1 MIRIV
6 FLFAAFVTVASPAFG
21 ADRPNILWLIAED
34 LSPDLGCYGTL
45 VVKTPHLDALAASG
59 VRYTHM
65 FTASPVCS
73 PSRTALA
80 VGTMQTTIGAFHMR
94 YPAAMRPPLPD
105 GVKTIAEL
113 MQDAG
118 YATANFGYRGG
129 KFGGKG
135 KDDWMFAPSKRKPW
149 TLSKWEQLNK
159 NQPFFAQVNFQM
171 THRAWVRDPKRP
183 VDPAK
188 VKLPPYYPDDAITRD
203 DWAGYLESLQVL
215 DRQVADVLAKL
226 KASGLNRNTI
236 VVFIGDH
243 GRPFTRGKT
252 FCYDSGLRVPFI
264 VHVPEGIDAPAGYEA
279 GTVSDRMLVSLD
291 LTATTLALAGVARPK
306 WMQGQVFLG
315 EGQHPPRDAVY
326 AAVDRVGEIEFQTR
340 TIRTRRYRYLR
351 NERHGFSVN
360 EASTAYRKAMHPI
373 YHVLRKWDREGR
385 LNAAQRTLVDP
396 LPREQLFDVTADPY
410 EVKNLA
416 NDPEHARVLAGL
428 RARLDKW
435 ISKVGDQGRSPD
447 LPEIIEA
454 FAEYGRKGAK
464 SRAAAIERQRL
475 RVEQPPRD

>member
-6 FLFAAFVTVASPAFG
+6 VASLLILGSHGIAAG

-34 LSPDLGCYGTL
+34 LSPDLGCYGTP
-45 VVKTPHLDALAASG
+45 VVHTPNLDKLAASG
-59 VRYTHM
+59 MRYTHM

-80 VGTMQTTIGAFHMR
+80 VGTMQTTIGAYHMR
-94 YPAAMRPPLPD
+94 YPAAMRPPLPE

-118 YATANFGYRGG
+118 YATANFAYGASGL
-129 KFGGKG
+129 GGKG
-135 KDDWMFAPSKRKPW
+135 KDDWMFAPPKRKPW
-149 TLSKWEQLNK
+149 MLNKWDELSKR
-159 NQPFFAQVNFQM
+159 QPFYVQVNFKM
-171 THRAWVRDPKRP
+171 THRAWIRDRERP
-183 VDPAK
+183 IDPTK
-188 VKLPPYYPDDAITRD
+188 VKLPPYYPDDPIARD

-226 KASGLNRNTI
+226 KASGLDRNTI

-264 VHVPEGIDAPAGYEA
+264 VHVPEGLDAPDGYEA
-279 GTVSDRMLVSLD
+279 GKVSDRMLVSLD
-291 LTATTLALAGVARPK
+291 LTATTLALAGIERPA
-306 WMQGQVFLG
+306 WMQGRVFLG
-315 EGQHPPRDAVY
+315 DDRHPPRDAVF

-340 TIRTRRYRYLR
+340 TVRTRRYRYVR
-351 NERHGFSVN
+351 NERQGFSVN

-396 LPREQLFDVTADPY
+396 LPREQLFDVSADPY
-410 EVKNLA
+410 EVNNLA
-416 NDPEHARVLAGL
+416 GDPEHARVLAGL
-428 RARLDKW
+428 RARLDAW
-435 ISKVGDQGRSPD
+435 ISKVGDKGRDPD
-447 LPEIIEA
+447 PPEIVEV

-475 RVEQPPRD
+475 RVEQAPRN

>member
-1 MIRIV
+1 MLRIV
-6 FLFAAFVTVASPAFG
+6 LLTVVVAAFASPG
-21 ADRPNILWLIAED
+21 WSADRPNILWLIAED
-34 LSPDLGCYGTL
+34 LSPDLGCYGTP
-45 VVKTPHLDALAASG
+45 VVKTPNLDALAASG

-65 FTASPVCS
+65 FTAAPVCS

-80 VGTMQTTIGAFHMR
+80 VGTMQTTIGALHMR

-113 MQDAG
+113 MQGAG
-118 YATANFGYRGG
+118 YATANFAFKSTGL
-129 KFGGKG
+129 GGKG
-135 KDDWMFAPSKRKPW
+135 KDDWMFAPPKRKQW
-149 TLSKWEQLNK
+149 TLSKWSELGK
-159 NQPFFAQVNFQM
+159 GQPFYAQVNFKM
-171 THRAWVRDPKRP
+171 THRPWRRDAERP
-183 VDPAK
+183 IDPAK
-188 VKLPPYYPDDAITRD
+188 VKLPPYYPDDPIVRD

-215 DRQVADVLAKL
+215 DRQVADVLAML
-226 KASGLNRNTI
+226 KASGLDRNTI

-264 VHVPEGIDAPAGYEA
+264 VHVPDGLDSPEGYEA

-291 LTATTLALAGVARPK
+291 LTATTLTLAGVERPK

-315 EGQHPPRDAVY
+315 KGQHPPRNAVY

-340 TIRTRRYRYLR
+340 SIRTRRYRYVR

-385 LNAAQRTLVDP
+385 LNGAQRTLVDP
-396 LPREQLFDVTADPY
+396 LPREQLFDMTVDPD

-416 NDPEHARVLAGL
+416 DDPAHARVLTGL
-428 RARLDKW
+428 RARLDAW
-435 ISKVGDQGRSPD
+435 ISKVGDKGRSPD
-447 LPEIIEA
+447 SPEIIEA

-475 RVEQPPRD
+475 RVEQAPQN